1 MDLIQ
6 IGSVRSPQTEAVDE
20 GWGDVVAEIELQKG
34 LGAGLQ
40 GLTEFSHA
48 LVVFFMH
55 EARFDWKNDVLRRP
69 RGKDDMPE
77 IGIFA
82 QRARSRP
89 NSIGVSAVEII
100 GVEGDIVCVKGLD
113 AIDGTPIL
121 DIKPY
126 FPDYDY
132 VEHARVPAWVDR
144 LMEGYF

>member
-6 IGSVRSPQTEAVDE
+6 IGSVKSPQTEAVDE
-20 GWGDVVAEIELQKG
+20 GWGNVVAEIELQKG

-40 GLTEFSHA
+40 GLSEFSHA

-69 RGKDDMPE
+69 RGLDDMPE

-100 GVEGDIVCVKGLD
+100 GVEGDIVRVRGLD

-126 FPDYDY
+126 FPVYDY
-132 VEHARVPAWVDR
+132 VENARVPAWVDR

>member
-6 IGSVRSPQTEAVDE
+6 IGSVKSPQTEAVDE
-20 GWGDVVAEIELQKG
+20 GWGNVVAEIELQKG

-40 GLTEFSHA
+40 GLSEFSHA

-69 RGKDDMPE
+69 RGLDDMPE

-100 GVEGDIVCVKGLD
+100 SVEGDIVRVRGLD

-126 FPDYDY
+126 FPVYDY
-132 VEHARVPAWVDR
+132 VENARVPAWVDR

>member
-6 IGSVRSPQTEAVDE
+6 IGSVRSPQTEAGDE

-34 LGAGLQ
+34 LGVGLQ
-40 GLTEFSHA
+40 GLSEFSHA

-89 NSIGVSAVEII
+89 NSIGVSAVEILD
-100 GVEGDIVCVKGLD
+100 VDGDIVRVKGLD

-132 VEHARVPAWVDR
+132 GAHARVPAWVDR